1 MATGPILQGL
11 FKNEEDDL
19 DTANENIVMRMADG
33 DGRVVRTANGLAFVS
48 PTYSTTD
55 PEEIE
60 RIIESQGSVNPAKE
74 APQRMRRQG
83 LIQAGPIAAAVL
95 KASQGIPF
103 VGEFIPEA
111 VGVVSPDARKKIET
125 LQQATEEEAPLV
137 SLGARVAGSAPAALL
152 APQVAGRTL
161 LGQIGKGA
169 GLTGAEATVSGFG
182 AAEGEFLDRLPRAAT
197 EGSLGLFLGGLTS
210 GIISAATRGTTSRRQ
225 LDRAIDQV
233 AERLDISRGAALI
246 ITNAVRQGG
255 SLEDALKAL
264 RRAGDSGMIA
274 DASLATQNLLDGM
287 MTMGATGEAAAIGRQ
302 AVDTRAAQMS
312 DELSETLDETLGEAP
327 IGRKTLAETIQARTA
342 PKRNRLYRQA
352 YASPIDYTSAAGEQ
366 ILKVVDR
373 IPSRYMQT
381 AIQNANDLMQ
391 AEGITARQIKATIAD
406 DGSVVFEEQPNVI
419 QLDYIKKGLQRA
431 ARTTKGLYDE
441 MTGKPKE
448 FGLVLDRLATQL
460 RGALGRAVPAYDQAV
475 KIGGDTI
482 LEREA
487 ANMGA
492 VIFRPNT
499 TVEDVLLA
507 TTNASVDQL
516 ASMRLAA
523 RGQVQEM
530 MLNAKNFISQ
540 GGQEGVTQARKI
552 VLELGTAANRQKL
565 SSILPPEDFDKL
577 VKKLDE
583 VRASLEVLA
592 SVAPNSKTAQ
602 RTEVAKTIDEILE
615 PGILGSL
622 TRLEPIKASQRFV
635 QEVSGQADKLTE
647 EERQKIF
654 AEVAR
659 GLTEQRGRTA
669 EAALQYLQKAMDG
682 GTLSAAQA
690 SLLNRRVAQLQL
702 PLIAESPTA
711 FTNFMFGDN

>member
-1 MATGPILQGL
+1 M
-11 FKNEEDDL
+11 
-19 DTANENIVMRMADG
+19 
-33 DGRVVRTANGLAFVS
+33 
-48 PTYSTTD
+48 
-55 PEEIE
+55 
-60 RIIESQGSVNPAKE
+60 
-74 APQRMRRQG
+74 
-83 LIQAGPIAAAVL
+83 
-95 KASQGIPF
+95 
-103 VGEFIPEA
+103 
-111 VGVVSPDARKKIET
+111 
-125 LQQATEEEAPLV
+125 

-327 IGRKTLAETIQARTA
+327 IGRKTLAETIQARSA

-552 VLELGTAANRQKL
+552 VLELGTGANRQKL

-682 GTLSAAQA
+682 GALSAAQA

-711 FTNFMFGDN
+711 FTNYMFGDN

>member
-1 MATGPILQGL
+1 MATGPILKGL
-11 FKNEEDDL
+11 LENEESDL
-19 DTANENIVMRMADG
+19 NTANENIVMRTAG
-33 DGRVVRTANGLAFVS
+33 NGRVVQTANGLAFVS

-103 VGEFIPEA
+103 AGEFIPEA
-111 VGVVSPDARKKIET
+111 VGAFSPDARKKIET
-125 LQQATEEEAPLV
+125 LQQATEEEAPLL
-137 SLGARVAGSAPAALL
+137 SLGARVAGSAPAALV
-152 APQVAGRTL
+152 APQAAGRTL
-161 LGQIGKGA
+161 LSQIGKGA
-169 GLTGAEATVSGFG
+169 GLAGAEAGVSGFG
-182 AAEGEFLDRLPRAAT
+182 AAEGSFLDRLPRAAL
-197 EGSLGLFLGGLTS
+197 EGSLGLALGGALG
-210 GIISAATRGTTSRRQ
+210 GIISTVTRGTTSRRQ

-233 AERLDISRGAALI
+233 AEKLDVSRGAALI

-255 SLEDALKAL
+255 SVEDALQAL

-274 DASLATQNLLDGM
+274 DASLATQNLLDGV
-287 MTMGATGEAAAIGRQ
+287 MTMGATGEAASIGRQ
-302 AVDTRAAQMS
+302 AVNTRAAQMS

-327 IGRKTLAETIQARTA
+327 LGRKTLAETIQGRTA

-352 YASPIDYTSAAGEQ
+352 YASPIDYTSTAGEQ

-373 IPSRYMQT
+373 IPDRYMRT
-381 AIQNANDLMQ
+381 AIQNANDLMK
-391 AEGITARQIKATIAD
+391 AEGVTARQIKATLAD
-406 DGSVVFEEQPNVI
+406 DGSVAFEEQPNVI
-419 QLDYIKKGLQRA
+419 QLDYIKKGLQNA
-431 ARTTKGLYDE
+431 ARSTKGLYDE
-441 MTGKPKE
+441 ITGKPKN
-448 FGLVLDRLATQL
+448 FGITLDRLATQL
-460 RGALGRAVPAYDQAV
+460 RGALGRAVPAYDEAV
-475 KIGGDTI
+475 KLGGDTI

-507 TTNASVDQL
+507 TTNASTDQL

-530 MLNAKNFISQ
+530 MLNAKTFITQ
-540 GGQEGVTQARKI
+540 GGVDGVTEARKI
-552 VLELGTAANRQKL
+552 VLELGTGANRQKL
-565 SSILPPEDFDKL
+565 ANILPPEDFDKL

-592 SVAPNSKTAQ
+592 SVAPNSKTTQ
-602 RTEVAKTIDEILE
+602 RIQISKTIDDMLE
-615 PGILGSL
+615 PGILGSAA
-622 TRLEPIKASQRFV
+622 RGEPIKASQRFF
-635 QEVSGQADKLTE
+635 QEVSGQADDLTE

-690 SLLNRRVAQLQL
+690 SLLNRRVAQLAL
-702 PLIAESPTA
+702 PLTAEGPTA
-711 FTNFMFGDN
+711 FTNYMFGDN

>member
-1 MATGPILQGL
+1 
-11 FKNEEDDL
+11 
-19 DTANENIVMRMADG
+19 
-33 DGRVVRTANGLAFVS
+33 
-48 PTYSTTD
+48 
-55 PEEIE
+55 
-60 RIIESQGSVNPAKE
+60 
-74 APQRMRRQG
+74 
-83 LIQAGPIAAAVL
+83 
-95 KASQGIPF
+95 
-103 VGEFIPEA
+103 
-111 VGVVSPDARKKIET
+111 
-125 LQQATEEEAPLV
+125 
-137 SLGARVAGSAPAALL
+137 
-152 APQVAGRTL
+152 
-161 LGQIGKGA
+161 
-169 GLTGAEATVSGFG
+169 
-182 AAEGEFLDRLPRAAT
+182 
-197 EGSLGLFLGGLTS
+197 
-210 GIISAATRGTTSRRQ
+210 
-225 LDRAIDQV
+225 
-233 AERLDISRGAALI
+233 
-246 ITNAVRQGG
+246 
-255 SLEDALKAL
+255 
-264 RRAGDSGMIA
+264 MIA
-274 DASLATQNLLDGM
+274 DASLATQNLLDGV

-419 QLDYIKKGLQRA
+419 QLDYIKQGLQNA
-431 ARTTKGLYDE
+431 ARSTKGLYDE
-441 MTGKPKE
+441 ITGKPKG
-448 FGLVLDRLATQL
+448 FGITLDRLATQL
-460 RGALGRAVPAYDQAV
+460 RGALGRAVPAYDEAV
-475 KIGGDTI
+475 KLGGDTI

-507 TTNASVDQL
+507 TTNASTDQL

-540 GGQEGVTQARKI
+540 GGEEGVTQARKI
-552 VLELGTAANRQKL
+552 VLELGTGANRQKL
-565 SSILPPEDFDKL
+565 SNILPPEDFDKL

-592 SVAPNSKTAQ
+592 SVAPNSKTGQ
-602 RTEVAKTIDEILE
+602 RIEVSKTIDEMLE
-615 PGILGSL
+615 PGILASVARG
-622 TRLEPIKASQRFV
+622 EPLQASQRFF

-690 SLLNRRVAQLQL
+690 SLLNRRVAQLAL
-702 PLIAESPTA
+702 PLTAEGPTA
-711 FTNFMFGDN
+711 FTNYMFGDN